1 MVRNGSERMTEVI
14 KKLENYNS
22 RMKTMI
28 SELERLEYDEDFL
41 DEVAR
46 RYWVIVNQCEQR
58 RELLQRRKYGR

>member
-1 MVRNGSERMTEVI
+1 MTEVI

-22 RMKTMI
+22 RMKTAI
-28 SELERLEYDEDFL
+28 SELERLEYDPEFL

-58 RELLQRRKYGR
+58 REMLQRRGRTQ